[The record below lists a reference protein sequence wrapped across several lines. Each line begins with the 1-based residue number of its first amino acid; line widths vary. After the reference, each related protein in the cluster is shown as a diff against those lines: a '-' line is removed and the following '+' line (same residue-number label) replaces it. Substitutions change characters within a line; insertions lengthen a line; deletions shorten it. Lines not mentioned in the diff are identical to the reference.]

1 MLKWKPL
8 TWAEERGQIAAGV
21 GPFLERRMSERR
33 AFVARESFPS
43 RHDKAVRAQSIRGR
57 MAIEGLYLPEHA
69 PWLEPL
75 RSELLMFPAS
85 ATDDAVDA
93 LSLVGQ
99 MLDQIVLGQRPKPL
113 ELSKPKPRYTA
124 LERGRHSCKTL

>member
-1 MLKWKPL
+1 MR
-8 TWAEERGQIAAGV
+8 ERQ
-21 GPFLERRMSERR
+21 
-33 AFVARESFPS
+33 AFVGRESFPS

-75 RSELLMFPAS
+75 RSELLMFPAGAS
-85 ATDDAVDA
+85 DDQVDA

-99 MLDQIVLGQRPKPL
+99 LLDQIVLGQRPKPP
-113 ELSKPKPRYTA
+113 ELSRPKPKYTA
-124 LERGRHSCKTL
+124 LERGDYSWKTL

>member
-1 MLKWKPL
+1 
-8 TWAEERGQIAAGV
+8 
-21 GPFLERRMSERR
+21 
-33 AFVARESFPS
+33 
-43 RHDKAVRAQSIRGR
+43 

-75 RSELLMFPAS
+75 RSELLMFPAG

-99 MLDQIVLGQRPKPL
+99 LLDQVVYGQKAKPAGAF
-113 ELSKPKPRYTA
+113 EAKPTYTA
-124 LERGRHSCKTL
+124 LERGDYSWKTL